1 MKCKVQFCKVF
12 SSFAD
17 IAMFPY
23 LAHLVRFGLP
33 LKKNFPKLDAY
44 YNSFSERAS
53 VKKTWPSG
61 WTTMK
66 VKPFLK

>member
-1 MKCKVQFCKVF
+1 
-12 SSFAD
+12 
-17 IAMFPY
+17 MFPY

-61 WTTMK
+61 WTTIK